1 MISMNGEFV
10 KVIGIKFDA
19 LDGLQIITD
28 FNQENFK
35 EAGKIADEKCD
46 GDTIFIGIPCTYS
59 LMGKN

>member
-1 MISMNGEFV
+1 MNGEFV

-28 FNQENFK
+28 FNQKNFK
-35 EAGKIADEKCD
+35 EAGKVVDEKCD
-46 GDTIFIGIPCTYS
+46 GDNIFIGIPCTYS